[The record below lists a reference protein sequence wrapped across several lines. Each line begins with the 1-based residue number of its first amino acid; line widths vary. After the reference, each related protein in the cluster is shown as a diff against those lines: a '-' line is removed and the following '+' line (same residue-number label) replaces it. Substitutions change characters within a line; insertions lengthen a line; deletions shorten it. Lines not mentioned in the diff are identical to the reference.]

1 MLIDGR
7 NFWKLHGRW
16 AIFTLLAALAA
27 TAWTWWVGRATGRWP
42 GGGSLSGLAL
52 GGIAALIFIF
62 ELALVARKTKA
73 LRTAR
78 WLLSA
83 QVWMK
88 AHIWLG
94 LLTVPLVV
102 LHSGGRTGSW
112 MTLTLVV
119 VFTVVIASGLWGL
132 ALQNVLPK
140 LLLEVAPA
148 ETVYAEID
156 RVGLQYA
163 EQARQLMVL
172 ACGTDAETQRLGR
185 AGERVPSLAATGAPR
200 RVGLQPDRKPY
211 ASSEQTRT
219 LRSPTIESALA
230 GEIAPYLQTGAAANQ
245 LLGTHQRNQWYFE
258 DLRLRVAPE
267 LRTLVDQLESLCE
280 QRRQLSMQRRLHFW
294 LHSWLALHLPLSLAL
309 LVLMVA
315 HVFFALRFG

>member
-7 NFWKLHGRW
+7 NFWRLHGRW
-16 AIFTLLAALAA
+16 AIFALMAALAA
-27 TAWTWWVGRATGRWP
+27 AAWTWWAGRSVGRWP

-52 GGIAALIFIF
+52 GALAALIFVF
-62 ELALVARKTKA
+62 ELALVVRKTKA
-73 LRTAR
+73 LRTTR

-102 LHSGGRTGSW
+102 LHSGGRLGSW
-112 MTLTLVV
+112 MTITFVA
-119 VFTVVIASGLWGL
+119 VFAVVIASGLWGL

-148 ETVYAEID
+148 ETVFVEID

-163 EQARQLMVL
+163 EQARQLVVL
-172 ACGTDAETQRLGR
+172 ACGNDVDVRRLEHAR
-185 AGERVPSLAATGAPR
+185 ECEPSIAVAGAPR
-200 RVGLQPDRKPY
+200 RVGLQPERKPY
-211 ASSEQTRT
+211 ASSEQMRT
-219 LRSPTIESALA
+219 LRSPAIEEAMRRD
-230 GEIAPYLQTGAAANQ
+230 IAPYLETGAVASQ
-245 LLGTHQRNQWYFE
+245 LLGTHQRNQWFFE
-258 DLRLRVAPE
+258 DLRLRVAPD

-280 QRRQLSMQRRLHFW
+280 QRRQLGVQGRLHFW
-294 LHSWLALHLPLSLAL
+294 LHSWLAVHLPLSLIL
-309 LVLMVA
+309 LVLLVG